1 MRRYRL
7 DVSARSDLV
16 SIRTYIARD
25 NPPAAARLISEFK
38 KRFRLLA
45 SQPQMAERRP
55 DIAPELRGFSVGNYV
70 IFYRATK
77 GGIEVARVI
86 HGARD
91 IRAQFAD

>member
-1 MRRYRL
+1 MKGYRL
-7 DVSARSDLV
+7 HRLAKSDLA
-16 SIRTYIARD
+16 SIRTYVARD

-45 SQPQMAERRP
+45 SQPLMGEQRP
-55 DIAPELRGFSVGNYV
+55 DLAADLRSFSVGNYA

-86 HGARD
+86 HGVRD
-91 IRAQFAD
+91 IKAQFED